1 MRGFKMRLRDK
12 AVFCY
17 PALGRSGAEARFCG
31 AFAIGDRIAGGVWGA
46 PISLDFLNRLT
57 LGTGIGVGD
66 ASHTSWPSGIG
77 VGDASYKDESS
88 QGRPPTS

>member
-12 AVFCY
+12 AVFAIRRY
-17 PALGRSGAEARFCG
+17 AEVARRRVFVGLSPLETALQEAS
-31 AFAIGDRIAGGVWGA
+31 GA

-77 VGDASYKDESS
+77 VGDVSYKDESS